1 MNDQSTATDTSAE
14 PKLCRMGCGFF
25 GSNATGDCC
34 SKCWNSRQKKDE
46 TCTTAS
52 STPTTEASTAMEVDT
67 VQCSPAPTPVAA
79 AAPTEPQVLESSPME
94 TEDLPV
100 VQKKSP
106 KKKKKKSSYKSMMA
120 GMTQRSKDVDT
131 TETDKANLRKGVGGG
146 NFTKVDK
153 I

>member
-14 PKLCRMGCGFF
+14 PKLCQMGCGFF

-46 TCTTAS
+46 NSGSAIDS
-52 STPTTEASTAMEVDT
+52 NASTAMEVDAM
-67 VQCSPAPTPVAA
+67 QCSPVSVETPAVTESVS
-79 AAPTEPQVLESSPME
+79 AAPVVSVAEA
-94 TEDLPV
+94 PV
-100 VQKKSP
+100 EEAAVVEKKSP

-120 GMTQRSKDVDT
+120 GMTQRSKDASSL
-131 TETDKANLRKGVGGG
+131 ETDKANLRKVTGGG
-146 NFTKVDK
+146 AFIKVDK